1 MTKNKNKNKNKTIN
15 EANEER
21 ISLKNKMYRAVI

>member
-1 MTKNKNKNKNKTIN
+1 MTKKKYKNKNKTIN

-21 ISLKNKMYRAVI
+21 ISLKNKMNRAVI